1 MTGISDGALIET
13 YPFRPDEILE
23 GVHELVDRE
32 PPESELEALPA
43 RIAEL
48 RALRPP
54 RGGG

>member
-43 RIAEL
+43 RTAEL